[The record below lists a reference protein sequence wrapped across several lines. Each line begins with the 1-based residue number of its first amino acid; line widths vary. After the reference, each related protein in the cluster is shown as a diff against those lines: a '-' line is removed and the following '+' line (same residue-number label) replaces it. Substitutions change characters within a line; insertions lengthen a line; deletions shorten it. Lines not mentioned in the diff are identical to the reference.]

1 MPEISRFYGI
11 RILMYREAGE
21 RHHRKHFHAVY
32 GEFAAVVDLESG
44 DVLTGELPSRQRSMV
59 EVWRSMHL
67 AELDVL
73 WDRLGAGAPAFRI
86 EPLA

>member
-1 MPEISRFYGI
+1 VPEISRFHGI

-32 GEFAAVVDLESG
+32 GERAAVFDLESG
-44 DVLTGELPSRQRSMV
+44 DVLAGDLPARQRSLV
-59 EVWRSMHL
+59 EAWRSLHALEL
-67 AELDVL
+67 ALL

-86 EPLA
+86 DPLP